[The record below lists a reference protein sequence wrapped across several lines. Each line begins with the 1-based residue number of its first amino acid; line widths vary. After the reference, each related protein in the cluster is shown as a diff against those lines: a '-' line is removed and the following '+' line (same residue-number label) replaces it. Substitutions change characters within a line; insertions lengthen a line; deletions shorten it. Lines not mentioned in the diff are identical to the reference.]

1 MRRLVIA
8 LLVLLGVL
16 VVADFGAAALAESAV
31 SRQMRS
37 QLALAD
43 DPSVRI
49 NGFPFLA
56 QAVAGKY
63 SSVDVTAQ
71 RLTLGEL
78 RELEVRTQLRDVQA
92 PLSMLLGSGPK
103 TLQVRAAEGTVRI
116 PANDVQRLLPGV
128 VKLRIETL
136 DEGALEQAIDDGG
149 DVSLGDIDPDQAV
162 RLVGT
167 SPLLGKDTEVTV
179 IAAMELADAR
189 IRIVPRDIRVG
200 APNAPA
206 LPAAVQQSLQ
216 RMFTLTIDPG
226 KLPLQVTPTKLR
238 ATPDGALEISGRARD
253 LTLGGTSS
261 ATGGS

>member
-8 LLVLLGVL
+8 LLALLGVL

-63 SSVDVTAQ
+63 GSVEVDAQ
-71 RLTLGEL
+71 RISLGQL
-78 RELEVRTQLRDVQA
+78 RELGVRAQLRDVEA
-92 PLSMLLGSGPK
+92 PLPMLLGSGEK
-103 TLQVRAAEGTVRI
+103 TLLVRAAEGTVRI
-116 PANDVQRLLPGV
+116 PANDVQRLVPGIQ
-128 VKLRIETL
+128 KLRIETI
-136 DEGALEQAIDDGG
+136 DEGALEKAIDDGA
-149 DVSLGDIDPDQAV
+149 DVSIGDIDPDEAV

-167 SPLLGKDTEVTV
+167 STLFGQTTEVTV
-179 IAAMELADAR
+179 IATLELAGTQ
-189 IRIVPRDIRVG
+189 IQIVPQDVRLGAQG
-200 APNAPA
+200 APPM
-206 LPAAVQQSLQ
+206 PAATRQSLQ
-216 RMFTLTIDPG
+216 RLFTVRIDPG
-226 KLPLQVTPTKLR
+226 ALPLQVTPTKLR

-253 LTLGGTSS
+253 LTLGGSSS
-261 ATGGS
+261 ASGG